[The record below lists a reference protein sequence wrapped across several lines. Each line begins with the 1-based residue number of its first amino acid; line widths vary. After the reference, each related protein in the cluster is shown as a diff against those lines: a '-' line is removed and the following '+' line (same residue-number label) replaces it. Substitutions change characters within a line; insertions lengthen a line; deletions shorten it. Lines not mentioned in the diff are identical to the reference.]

1 MTANQIK
8 TGAMLMGLA
17 IAGLFAVKVYGRM
30 TAMKDSLQ
38 SAGSLMADAVTSAPD
53 RITQAVTDT
62 VNEVKSSLGLSTN
75 DWTMPADYNAKE
87 LSFGQWSANTVATIN
102 ALNKT
107 RGINRQWKN
116 AGDFVGWKVFSDGT
130 IISPD
135 GYYFSSKTN
144 VAAGAFSDFNA
155 AGDLAV
161 NVNQVYSPFGQD
173 FDQTRYQWQLA
184 QE

>member
-8 TGAMLMGLA
+8 TGALLAGLA
-17 IAGLFAVKVYGRM
+17 IAGFFAVKVYSRVAAAKNSLSNAG
-30 TAMKDSLQ
+30 AM
-38 SAGSLMADAVTSAPD
+38 MADAVTSIPD
-53 RITQAVTDT
+53 QISAAVTDT

-75 DWTMPADYNAKE
+75 DWTMPDTYGAKE
-87 LSFGQWSANTVATIN
+87 LPFGQWSANTVASIN
-102 ALNKT
+102 ALNQT
-107 RGINRQWKN
+107 RGIKRQWSN
-116 AGDFVGWKVFSDGT
+116 AGDFSGWKVFSDGT
-130 IISPD
+130 MISPD
-135 GYYFSSKTN
+135 GFYFQSN
-144 VAAGAFSDFNA
+144 NA

>member
-8 TGAMLMGLA
+8 TGTLLAGLA
-17 IAGLFAVKVYGRM
+17 IAGFFAVKVYSRV
-30 TAMKDSLQ
+30 AAAKNSL
-38 SAGSLMADAVTSAPD
+38 SNAGAIMADAVTGAPD
-53 RITQAVTDT
+53 RIAQAVTDT
-62 VNEVKSSLGLSTN
+62 VNEVKSSLGISTN
-75 DWTMPADYNAKE
+75 DWTMPAEYNAKE
-87 LSFGQWSANTVATIN
+87 VSFSQWSANTVATIN

-107 RGINRQWKN
+107 RGIKRQWSN
-116 AGDFVGWKVFSDGT
+116 AGDFSGWKVFSDGT
-130 IISPD
+130 MISPD
-135 GYYFSSKTN
+135 GFYFQSN
-144 VAAGAFSDFNA
+144 NA

>member
-8 TGAMLMGLA
+8 TGAMLVGLA

-30 TAMKDSLQ
+30 TAMKNSLS
-38 SAGSLMADAVTSAPD
+38 SAGAMMTDAVTGAPD
-53 RITQAVTDT
+53 RIAQAVTDT
-62 VNEVKSSLGLSTN
+62 VNEVKSSLGISTN
-75 DWTMPADYNAKE
+75 DWTMPAEYNAKE
-87 LSFGQWSANTVATIN
+87 VSFSQWSANTVATIN

-107 RGINRQWKN
+107 RGINREWKN
-116 AGDFVGWKVFSDGT
+116 AGDFSGWKVFSDGT

-135 GYYFSSKTN
+135 GYYFTSK
-144 VAAGAFSDFNA
+144 NA
-155 AGDLAV
+155 ASDLAV
-161 NVNQVYSPFGQD
+161 NVSQVYSPFGQD